1 MKEYKR
7 KNRSVSQKVRDKIS
21 RTLTGRKKSADH
33 ARHIAEGM
41 RRYWQSV
48 PEEGN
53 NEVTDQ

>member
-41 RRYWQSV
+41 RRYWASV
-48 PEEGN
+48 PDN
-53 NEVTDQ
+53 NEDNDQ

>member
-48 PEEGN
+48 PEDN
-53 NEVTDQ
+53 NEETDQ